1 MKISNRCNGVSPSA
15 TLAISAK
22 AKAFKAQGLDVISFG
37 AGEPDFNTPKYICD
51 AAKEAIDMGMTKY
64 TPASGTVELKE
75 AIVDSL
81 AKKGLEYEPKNI
93 VVSNGAKHSLFNAI
107 SAIVEEGDEVLLPMP
122 YWVSYPELIKL
133 AGAEVVYVPCDENFV
148 IDLVA
153 MEKLITKK
161 TSTLILNNPSN
172 PTGVVFQKDII
183 ESIAEICVKHDIN
196 VISDEIYD
204 QLIYIDD
211 EIPSIAT
218 IEGMKERTIVING
231 VSKTY
236 AMTGWR
242 IGYLA
247 APEDVAKA
255 IGSMQSQTT
264 SAPNSIAQY
273 ASYKA
278 LTGGIEDVQDMKEAF
293 KQRKEAS
300 VEAIRNTKGISC
312 IEPDGAF
319 YIMINVSSTFGKSMN
334 RKKIENSMDFS
345 SVLLEEALVAV
356 VPGGEFGA
364 EEYVRIS
371 YAISMENILEGI
383 SRIGKFVSE
392 CK

>member
-37 AGEPDFNTPKYICD
+37 AGEPDFDTPKYICD

-64 TPASGTVELKE
+64 TPASGTLELKKAVVE
-75 AIVDSL
+75 TLS
-81 AKKGLEYEPKNI
+81 KKGLEYEPKNI
-93 VVSNGAKHSLFNAI
+93 VISNGAKHSLFNAI

-133 AGAEVVYVPCDENFV
+133 AGGNVVYVPCDENFV

-161 TSTLILNNPSN
+161 TTTLILNNPSN
-172 PTGVVFQKDII
+172 PTGVVLQKDII

-204 QLIYIDD
+204 QLIYVND

-218 IEGMKERTIVING
+218 MDGMKDRTIVVNG

-236 AMTGWR
+236 SMTGWR

-247 APEDVAKA
+247 APDDVAKA
-255 IGSMQSQTT
+255 IGDMQSQTT
-264 SAPNSIAQY
+264 SAPNTIAQY

-278 LTGGIEDVQDMKEAF
+278 LIGGMEEVLEMKEAF
-293 KQRKEAS
+293 KKRKEAAT
-300 VEAIRNTKGISC
+300 EYINNTAGISC
-312 IEPDGAF
+312 IVPDGAF
-319 YIMINVSSTFGKSMN
+319 YIMINVSSTYGKSIN
-334 RKKIENSMDFS
+334 GKTINNSMEFS

-371 YAISMENILEGI
+371 YASSLESIMEGL